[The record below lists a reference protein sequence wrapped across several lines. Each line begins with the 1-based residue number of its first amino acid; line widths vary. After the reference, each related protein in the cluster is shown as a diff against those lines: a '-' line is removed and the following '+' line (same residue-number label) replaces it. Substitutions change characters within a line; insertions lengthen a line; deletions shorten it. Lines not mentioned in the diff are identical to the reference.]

1 MVVRVVD
8 GRLPEDW
15 LVDRLLLVDRLVV
28 ELGWVRSRGAG
39 RLVELGLV
47 GTGGLGDWG
56 RLVEL
61 GWVKCWGS
69 LVELGWVR
77 SWGRLV
83 ELGRMGCWGRLVVH
97 LKEPGR
103 AFVLVSMRGDGCR
116 MGGGGGLAAEGDG
129 PVRMHL

>member
-1 MVVRVVD
+1 MD

-47 GTGGLGDWG
+47 RAGGLGDWG

-61 GWVKCWGS
+61 GR
-69 LVELGWVR
+69 VR
-77 SWGRLV
+77 CWGRLV
-83 ELGRMGCWGRLVVH
+83 ELGRMGRWGRLVMH